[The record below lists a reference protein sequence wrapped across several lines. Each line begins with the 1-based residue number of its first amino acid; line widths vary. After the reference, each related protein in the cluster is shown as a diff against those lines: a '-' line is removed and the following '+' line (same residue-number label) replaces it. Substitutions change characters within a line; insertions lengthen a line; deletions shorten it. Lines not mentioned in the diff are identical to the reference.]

1 MKKVRNAVRCFLM
14 REDKVVC
21 IKYKV
26 GETGYIDIP
35 GGKIEEGETPED
47 ASIREVYEETGMK
60 VENLVSIGDV
70 TTEYPDRIFNFKV
83 FLVTEFFGIPEEQNE
98 NEAFFIS
105 IGDLSKEEKRFAI
118 TYLLTSEKLKKDLDN
133 RDVKV
138 KFHNDCNH
146 KILKIENNIKKN
158 SKNII

>member
-118 TYLLTSEKLKKDLDN
+118 TYLLTSEELKKDFDN
-133 RDVKV
+133 RVVKV

>member
-83 FLVTEFFGIPEEQNE
+83 FLVTEFSGIPEEQNE

-118 TYLLTSEKLKKDLDN
+118 TYLLQKS
-133 RDVKV
+133 
-138 KFHNDCNH
+138 
-146 KILKIENNIKKN
+146 
-158 SKNII
+158 

>member
-118 TYLLTSEKLKKDLDN
+118 TYLLTYLLQKS
-133 RDVKV
+133 
-138 KFHNDCNH
+138 
-146 KILKIENNIKKN
+146 
-158 SKNII
+158 

>member
-118 TYLLTSEKLKKDLDN
+118 TYLLQKS
-133 RDVKV
+133 
-138 KFHNDCNH
+138 
-146 KILKIENNIKKN
+146 
-158 SKNII
+158 

>member
-1 MKKVRNAVRCFLM
+1 M

-47 ASIREVYEETGMK
+47 ASIREVYEETRMK

-70 TTEYPDRIFNFKV
+70 TTE
-83 FLVTEFFGIPEEQNE
+83 
-98 NEAFFIS
+98 
-105 IGDLSKEEKRFAI
+105 
-118 TYLLTSEKLKKDLDN
+118 
-133 RDVKV
+133 
-138 KFHNDCNH
+138 
-146 KILKIENNIKKN
+146 
-158 SKNII
+158 

>member
-47 ASIREVYEETGMK
+47 ASIREVYEETRMK

-83 FLVTEFFGIPEEQNE
+83 FLVTEFSGIPEEQNE

-118 TYLLTSEKLKKDLDN
+118 TYLLTYFRRVKKRL
-133 RDVKV
+133 
-138 KFHNDCNH
+138 
-146 KILKIENNIKKN
+146 
-158 SKNII
+158 